1 MQAPTDGTPDQT
13 SSDFCISEGQ
23 SPPAS
28 ERQSPLI
35 IDTDGDDEYKGKSD
49 DDMYGGGN
57 DKEDDRID
65 SDNDIDDDIG
75 STELSQFDR
84 MLAEVASD
92 SLQWLMHRLGP
103 LLATKYIVRPLMDG
117 LYRCF
122 TSHHS
127 NQEVTA
133 LKCLSHFVSTYGNVI
148 VMKMF
153 IPHAE
158 SLVSNMLSRIIKY
171 NVFIG

>member
-1 MQAPTDGTPDQT
+1 MQAPAVSTSDQT
-13 SSDFCISEGQ
+13 SSDFCVSEGQ
-23 SPPAS
+23 SP
-28 ERQSPLI
+28 LI
-35 IDTDGDDEYKGKSD
+35 NDTYEDDDYKGKSD
-49 DDMYGGGN
+49 DYMDGSDN
-57 DKEDDRID
+57 EKDDDRID
-65 SDNDIDDDIG
+65 SDNDEGDEIG
-75 STELSQFDR
+75 STELSQFDK

-103 LLATKYIVRPLMDG
+103 LLATKYIARPLMDG

-133 LKCLSHFVSTYGNVI
+133 LKCLSHFVSTYGNII
-148 VMKMF
+148 VMKML

-158 SLVSNMLSRIIKY
+158 SLVSNVLSRIIKY
-171 NVFIG
+171 DVFIP